1 MALLDRIENSS
12 AEVILSIAL
21 ILFAGFLMTRITK
34 KLHLPDVTG
43 YILAGVLIGPYVLN
57 LVSTDIMEGMGFI
70 TDIALAYIAFGV
82 GKYFKLEQ
90 LKKNGKRIIIIT
102 AVSYTHLLRSR
113 ELRSRNILW
122 RWNMTGTAGSK

>member
-43 YILAGVLIGPYVLN
+43 L
-57 LVSTDIMEGMGFI
+57 S
-70 TDIALAYIAFGV
+70 
-82 GKYFKLEQ
+82 
-90 LKKNGKRIIIIT
+90 
-102 AVSYTHLLRSR
+102 
-113 ELRSRNILW
+113 
-122 RWNMTGTAGSK
+122 